1 MKSHPS
7 TLAILVAIGLV
18 GIRQTQSAEAPPAL
32 HQAPTAPA
40 TTAAG
45 MVDLLAG
52 KRVMILGDSITQDGT
67 YVSYLEYFLT
77 KSNPGK
83 SVDIINVGL
92 SSETAS
98 GLSETGH
105 AGGAFPRPCVH
116 ERLQRALDAVKPEWV
131 VACYGMNDGIYQPYS
146 EGNMKAFQD
155 GITKLADGCRAAGAR
170 VILVT
175 PPVFEGGAYDEV
187 LGKFSEWEVA
197 HPPKGVI
204 AVADLHTA
212 MGAARAERRK
222 TAPDF
227 RLTNDNVHPSELGH
241 VVMAQSIL
249 QGLGIP
255 MPQGSA
261 EVLLTNAHADPLFSL
276 VCKHRSIRSNG
287 WLNHIGY
294 TRERPVAPKTGNIDA
309 EETAAKHIQ
318 TQIDELTR
326 MHKK

>member
-1 MKSHPS
+1 MRTRPS
-7 TLAILVAIGLV
+7 ALAILFSVGLAGIG
-18 GIRQTQSAEAPPAL
+18 QTQTAEVPAV
-32 HQAPTAPA
+32 HQTPTAPA
-40 TTAAG
+40 KNAVG

-67 YVSYLEYFLT
+67 YVSYLEYILT
-77 KSNPGK
+77 KNHPGK
-83 SVDIINVGL
+83 SFDIINVGL

-116 ERLQRALDAVKPEWV
+116 ERLQRALDAVKPQLV

-146 EGNMKAFQD
+146 EANMAAFQD

-187 LGKFSEWEVA
+187 LGKFSAWEVA

-212 MGAARAERRK
+212 MAAARAERRK
-222 TAPDF
+222 AAPDF
-227 RLTNDNVHPSELGH
+227 RLTNDNVHPGELGH

-255 MPQGSA
+255 MPQGTA
-261 EVLLTNAHADPLFSL
+261 EDLLTTAHADPLFSL
-276 VCKHRSIRSNG
+276 VCQHRSTRSNG

-294 TRERPVAPKTGNIDA
+294 TRERTVAPKTGDIDA
-309 EETAAKHIQ
+309 VETAAKQIQ
-318 TQIDELTR
+318 ANIDEMTR
-326 MHKK
+326 TREK